1 MRSQRPD
8 RPGARG
14 FLRPVLHRI
23 RAQPQPQPQPPSEH
37 RPETRSAEAV
47 PLSRPGRQLRHER
60 VIRELVDATTEL
72 LAELAESYPQLAA
85 DRLRVVGAPRRP
97 GPTSRRGRS
106 PTSSSCMAGCS
117 RPRGSSRPRWK
128 LSDAAV
134 NVTAWHLLMTTRRPG
149 R

>member
-85 DRLRVVGAPRRP
+85 DRLRVVGAPETARP
-97 GPTSRRGRS
+97 DEPPRPLADVVQLHGRMQ
-106 PTSSSCMAGCS
+106 P
-117 RPRGSSRPRWK
+117 SSREQPSP
-128 LSDAAV
+128 LETV
-134 NVTAWHLLMTTRRPG
+134 RR
-149 R
+149 RR